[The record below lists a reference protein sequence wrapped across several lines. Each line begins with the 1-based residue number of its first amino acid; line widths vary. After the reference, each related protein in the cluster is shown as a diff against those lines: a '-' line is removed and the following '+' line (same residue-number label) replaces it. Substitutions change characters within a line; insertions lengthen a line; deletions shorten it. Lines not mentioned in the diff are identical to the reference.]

1 MNVTINAKELRSSL
15 PKVVERVRQGA
26 RFTVLYRSRRA
37 FQIVPMSEHEE
48 PNTAL
53 DRDPLY
59 RSRALGRSKDGKTA
73 ADHDAALYGA

>member
-53 DRDPLY
+53 DSDPLY

-73 ADHDAALYGA
+73 ADYDAPLYGA